1 MIENCKFC
9 PLHIPDAELSEI
21 PETNIF
27 VAEHDV
33 LKNDGQV
40 LYAKLQ
46 KIGVKSQL
54 ETIQGGLHAQIIFS
68 EQFAGEKIGSYF
80 PRTTKFA
87 SEYIESLRS
96 FLQ

>member
-1 MIENCKFC
+1 MIENGKFC
-9 PLHIPDAELSEI
+9 PLHIPFVDLSAI

-27 VAEHDV
+27 VSEHDV
-33 LKNDGQV
+33 LKNDGQI
-40 LYAKLQ
+40 LHAKLQ
-46 KIGVKSQL
+46 KIKVISHL

-80 PRTTKFA
+80 PRSTKFA
-87 SEYIESLRS
+87 SKYIESLRS

>member
-1 MIENCKFC
+1 MIENAKFC

-40 LYAKLQ
+40 LHAKLQ
-46 KIGVKSQL
+46 NIGVKSQL

-80 PRTTKFA
+80 PRTTKFTL
-87 SEYIESLRS
+87 EYIKSLRS